1 MENIETAIAEL
12 NKEQHV
18 PQSIEFTVQEDF
30 INNLPK
36 IVSNLEQ
43 VEAWAIAQTEEDR
56 TAVLETDEDFEKA
69 RERCAQ
75 LKKVIDLIDRKR
87 IDTKKEYNRPC
98 DIFEKAC
105 KRVTAVLQSARD
117 NKWSQ
122 ITKAEEE
129 KKLVKQSKL
138 RAFWDSLN
146 KEAIGGYRTFEQ
158 IFDSKWLNKTVSV
171 ESAFE
176 KMQEIFKQQ
185 CTDVS
190 AIWALK
196 SEFEVSLIEHYKS
209 GHSIS
214 EVISYNNRLQEAQK
228 QAEINRSWHSDPDPQ
243 LVKKEENLPP
253 KNEPKE
259 EIEELIRMEFF
270 VECTNEQLQGLG
282 KYLREHG
289 IKYGRIRKE

>member
-1 MENIETAIAEL
+1 MGNIETAIAEL
-12 NKEQHV
+12 NKAQQI

-30 INNLPK
+30 INNLPA

-43 VEAWAIAQTEEDR
+43 VEQWAIAQTEQDR
-56 TAVLETDEDFEKA
+56 NLVLLTEEDFETAK
-69 RERCAQ
+69 ERSAQ
-75 LKKVIDLIDRKR
+75 LNKQIKLIEDKRKEIKKA
-87 IDTKKEYNRPC
+87 YNQPYEV
-98 DIFEKAC
+98 FEKAS
-105 KRVTAVLQSARD
+105 KRVTAVLTEARE
-117 NKWSQ
+117 NLWSQ
-122 ITKAEEE
+122 VTKAEEE

-138 RAFWDSLN
+138 RALWDSLN

-158 IFDSKWLNKTVSV
+158 IFNPKWLNKTVSV

-176 KMQEIFKQQ
+176 EMQEIFKQQ

-196 SEFEVSLIEHYKS
+196 SEFEVSLVEHYKS

-228 QAEINRSWHSDPDPQ
+228 QAEIQKSWTSKGNTQ
-243 LVKKEENLPP
+243 TKEETANLPQ
-253 KNEPKE
+253 KNEPSE
-259 EIEELIRMEFF
+259 ETEELIRMEFF

-289 IKYGRIRKE
+289 IKYGRIKN